1 MSSIVKRFTYD
12 TNACHQSEK
21 FAFWRESVCDA
32 YVNLGCETLYQK
44 HFKGRIELSRHDI
57 IDLSFVSGSKHKVI
71 RRTEDIGRATDAEFL
86 LSIQLNN
93 RSVIEQCGR
102 TAPLSRYDFTLYSST
117 EIYSIDLEEDF
128 KQLVIKFPKKALL
141 SRLPD
146 ANMLTAIPVNGTS
159 ELGRLVAN
167 TALNISSLIDSQTT
181 DCKRLLQETLIDLV
195 ATSLAPLRGSRVEL
209 SHPEQQL
216 LIRAKSFILANL
228 QDASLNRED
237 IAKSLGLSVRRLSE
251 VFARNEETVCG
262 FIRESRM
269 QKIASDLLDERFSKV
284 GISEIAFKWGQNNLQ
299 HFSRTFRDQFG
310 CSPRDYRKAMLG
322 SQ

>member
-1 MSSIVKRFTYD
+1 MSSIVKRCTYD
-12 TNACHQSEK
+12 TTHCQQNEK

-32 YVNLGCETLYQK
+32 YVNLGCEAQSRND
-44 HFKGRIELSRHDI
+44 FRGRIELSRHDV
-57 IDLSFVSGSKHKVI
+57 IDLSFVSGSQHKVV
-71 RRTEDIGRATDAEFL
+71 RRAEDIGRAAEAEFL

-117 EIYSIDLEEDF
+117 EIYSIDLDENF

-159 ELGRLVAN
+159 QLGSLVAN

-181 DCKRLLQETLIDLV
+181 DCKLLLQETLIDLI
-195 ATSLAPLRGSRVEL
+195 ATSLAPLRGSRIEL
-209 SHPEQQL
+209 SQPEQQL

-251 VFARNEETVCG
+251 VFTKNGETVCS

-269 QKIASDLLDERFSKV
+269 QKIASDLLDERFQKA

-310 CSPRDYRKAMLG
+310 CSPRDYRLRKE
-322 SQ
+322 

>member
-1 MSSIVKRFTYD
+1 MSSTVKRSTYD
-12 TNACHQSEK
+12 TSLCHQSEK

-32 YVNLGCETLYQK
+32 YVNLGCEALSRK
-44 HFKGRIELSRHDI
+44 DFHGKIELSRHDV

-71 RRTEDIGRATDAEFL
+71 RRAEDIARATDAEFL

-102 TAPLSRYDFTLYSST
+102 AAPLSRYDFTLYSST
-117 EIYSIDLEEDF
+117 EAYSIDLEEDF
-128 KQLVIKFPKKALL
+128 KQLVIKFPKSALL

-146 ANMLTAIPVNGTS
+146 ANMLTAIPVNGAS
-159 ELGRLVAN
+159 QLGNLVAN

-181 DCKRLLQETLIDLV
+181 DCKLLLQETLIDLI
-195 ATSLAPLRGSRVEL
+195 ATSLAPLRGSRIEL
-209 SHPEQQL
+209 SQPEQQL
-216 LIRAKSFILANL
+216 LIRAKTFILANL

-251 VFARNEETVCG
+251 VFARNGETVCG

-269 QKIASDLLDERFSKV
+269 QKIASDLVDERFCKT

-310 CSPRDYRKAMLG
+310 CSPRDFRQRKH
-322 SQ
+322 